1 MKQNNK
7 VSVMAR
13 FAVTHHQWSDY
24 GHIVVSFSLVKAA
37 NGFDTPEFVSW
48 SQDTPKALAGFNNL
62 IITTQVGAEDIRAKG
77 LINAHYGYEIA
88 LDFNQPALNHTLEEA
103 MKAGKKI
110 QKRIDTLCQN
120 EGYCHNLV
128 DYLRYVFRAMN
139 VQYITHESYSAT
151 HFQQKWKGYKIADL
165 PTIVERCSQEL
176 IEQLSWSMP
185 VASAS

>member
-77 LINAHYGYEIA
+77 LINAQGCPY
-88 LDFNQPALNHTLEEA
+88 
-103 MKAGKKI
+103 
-110 QKRIDTLCQN
+110 
-120 EGYCHNLV
+120 LV
-128 DYLRYVFRAMN
+128 QWYAAYLV
-139 VQYITHESYSAT
+139 
-151 HFQQKWKGYKIADL
+151 
-165 PTIVERCSQEL
+165 
-176 IEQLSWSMP
+176 
-185 VASAS
+185 